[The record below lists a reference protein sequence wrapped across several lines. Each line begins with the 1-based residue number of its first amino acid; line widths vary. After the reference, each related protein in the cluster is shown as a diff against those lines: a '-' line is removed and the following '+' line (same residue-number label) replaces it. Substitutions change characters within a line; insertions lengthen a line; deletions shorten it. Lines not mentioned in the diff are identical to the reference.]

1 MKTSQFGKGI
11 SVKNSFP
18 NDLKGSYWN
27 NSKTNQKIKS
37 KKNSIFNQ
45 LNYPGDLCTIKGEI
59 NAEKQNKTIKG
70 FETVGPLSVR

>member
-45 LNYPGDLCTIKGEI
+45 LNYLADLGTIKGE
-59 NAEKQNKTIKG
+59 KRCKKTK
-70 FETVGPLSVR
+70 